1 MCSSKRKFS
10 LYDFVIG
17 VVFNTYIILSKDDSM
32 YLLDQ
37 HAAHERILYER
48 YMEKFYRQDINMQ
61 ILLDQWLLKYQI

>member
-1 MCSSKRKFS
+1 
-10 LYDFVIG
+10 
-17 VVFNTYIILSKDDSM
+17 M

-61 ILLDQWLLKYQI
+61 ILLDPVVIEVSNVDMLQIENNLELFMKFGFELEILAIII